1 MAAIYN
7 FTQVPLTL
15 PLQAAVKNRHGRR
28 VIRGEEKEEKRIFF
42 FFRKKGRNFE
52 NISIYCQ
59 EPMSWSP
66 FRGQKYLIIV
76 FKFKFFE

>member
-28 VIRGEEKEEKRIFF
+28 VIRGREGGGKEEK
-42 FFRKKGRNFE
+42 G
-52 NISIYCQ
+52 
-59 EPMSWSP
+59 
-66 FRGQKYLIIV
+66 G
-76 FKFKFFE
+76 FK

>member
-42 FFRKKGRNFE
+42 FFRKKRRNFE
-52 NISIYCQ
+52 NLYICCQ

-76 FKFKFFE
+76 FKFKF

>member
-28 VIRGEEKEEKRIFF
+28 VIRGRKEEREALN
-42 FFRKKGRNFE
+42 KGEKGEFKIKMGKGGILRTIYGDE
-52 NISIYCQ
+52 NTVC
-59 EPMSWSP
+59 
-66 FRGQKYLIIV
+66 
-76 FKFKFFE
+76 

>member
-52 NISIYCQ
+52 NISIYTVRSQCHGHRL
-59 EPMSWSP
+59 EDRS
-66 FRGQKYLIIV
+66 I
-76 FKFKFFE
+76 